1 MRILEELWFGNIKPN
16 ENKLSQDSGQ
26 YELIKLIVRHEE
38 ALTPLM
44 PQEAKEVFEKLREN
58 QSELASL
65 NEREAFISGVKLGAR
80 IMNAKSGTKIG
91 S

>member
-16 ENKLSQDSGQ
+16 ENKLSQGSEQ
-26 YELIKLIVRHEE
+26 YELVKLIVRHEE
-38 ALTPLM
+38 TLTPLM

-58 QSELASL
+58 QSELAHL

-80 IMNAKSGTKIG
+80 IMNEKSGTKIG